1 MTYRLKLLG
10 SVRLEG
16 PDGVVRGRATHRRR
30 LGVMAL
36 LAVPPGRSQT
46 RERVID
52 FLWPE
57 ASSEGG
63 RRLLTESLY
72 VIRQAGDLVLSAGED
87 LRLNPDLVTSDVAE
101 LECAMERGDFRA
113 VVRLYEGPLLD
124 GWYVEDAPDFERWA
138 EGERARIAALQSRAL
153 EALASESEEEGD
165 WVAAAEWRRVLWS
178 GDPYNS
184 RFTAGL
190 MRAHA
195 LGGDP
200 AAAHRVGEAHVA
212 LIREERGVQPTAEV
226 SSLMERLRTEPFP
239 QPPRAEPPVGESSPV
254 TAEPSR
260 AESPAVATESETPP
274 EQETAPAPEVL
285 AQAPAS
291 PAPPRSKEDAVT
303 GGEIAQPPS
312 TREPKRLATRGFV
325 LFSVLPP
332 SVAASMLVVLAIGSI
347 LLFQRYREPKLD
359 IGTVA
364 VLYFD
369 DLSAGRDRGYFAS
382 SVTEALIHRLGKV
395 PGLRVISAN
404 GVRPYRD
411 ATLPLDS
418 IARLLGAGMVAGG
431 SVQHT
436 GGRVRVSVELA
447 DARTGEQIGSWTVE
461 KPDTAIFTLQESVA
475 DEVVTSIRL
484 AIGSRVHL
492 HARRAGTKV
501 DAAYEL
507 ALSAEELRHDAAAS
521 RAGRHPSDVRSSLAL
536 LARADS
542 LLEVAERRDPRWSQ
556 LAIDRGRLALDRAGL
571 VEGSERDAALAA
583 ARAHAQRVLTRSPG
597 DAQAREIRGTANWR
611 AVSGS
616 VDSKAD
622 SARVRVAEAEL
633 RGAVAADP
641 SLSSAWIALGQ
652 LLMFTGRTGEAGVAI
667 ERAVKTDTYLA
678 SADDALFMFFH
689 NSLLG
694 GEYAAA
700 SAACEQGAR
709 AFPSS
714 ARYVE
719 CRLTLMREDQK
730 ATPDTAA
737 AWAIVA
743 RLERIDP
750 REFARAAGNAYGPIY
765 RRMVA
770 ASISARAGDVQRA
783 RAELAR
789 AHRDVQSQ
797 PELRVDLA
805 YDEAYLRLV
814 LGERAAADSLL
825 RYYAAAKPGIAPFLA
840 RDPLF
845 TGIGGRTP
853 VD

>member
-1 MTYRLKLLG
+1 
-10 SVRLEG
+10 
-16 PDGVVRGRATHRRR
+16 
-30 LGVMAL
+30 MAL

-52 FLWPE
+52 VLWPE

-101 LECAMERGDFRA
+101 LESAIERGDFRA

-138 EGERARIAALQSRAL
+138 EGERARIAALHIRAL
-153 EALASESEEEGD
+153 EALAAASEEEGD
-165 WVAAAEWRRVLWS
+165 WSAAAEWRRVLWS
-178 GDPYNS
+178 GDPYSS
-184 RFTAGL
+184 RFTVGL

-212 LIREERGVQPTAEV
+212 LIRDERGVQPAAEV
-226 SSLMERLRTEPFP
+226 STLMERLRTEPFP
-239 QPPRAEPPVGESSPV
+239 PPPRAQPPADEPAHV
-254 TAEPSR
+254 AEPAR
-260 AESPAVATESETPP
+260 AESPPVEAEP
-274 EQETAPAPEVL
+274 EAAAEQQAAPAPEVPAPETAESTAGWPEHDARARGETP
-285 AQAPAS
+285 AQA
-291 PAPPRSKEDAVT
+291 R
-303 GGEIAQPPS
+303 
-312 TREPKRLATRGFV
+312 KRVAARGFII
-325 LFSVLPP
+325 LSVLPP
-332 SVAASMLVVLAIGSI
+332 PVAASLLVVLAIAGI
-347 LLFQRYREPKLD
+347 LVAQRFQERTLD

-364 VLYFD
+364 VLYFE
-369 DLSAGRDRGYFAS
+369 DLSPGRDQAHFAS

-404 GVRPYRD
+404 GVRPYRGV
-411 ATLPLDS
+411 TLPLDS
-418 IARLLGAGMVAGG
+418 VTRRLGAGMVAGG
-431 SVQHT
+431 SVQRAE
-436 GGRVRVSVELA
+436 GRMRVSVELA
-447 DARTGEQIGSWTVE
+447 DARTGEQIGSVTVE
-461 KPDTAIFTLQESVA
+461 KPDTALFTVQESVV
-475 DEVVTSIRL
+475 DEVVAFIR
-484 AIGSRVHL
+484 AQMGSRVHL

-507 ALSAEELRHDAAAS
+507 ALRAEALRHDAAGS
-521 RAGRHPSDVRSSLAL
+521 RVGRHANDVRSSLAL

-542 LLEVAERRDPRWSQ
+542 LVEEAERRDPRWTQ
-556 LAIDRGRLALDRAGL
+556 LAIDRGRLALDRAAL
-571 VEGSERDAALAA
+571 VEGGERDAALAA
-583 ARAHAQRVLTRSPG
+583 ARAHAERVLARSPN

-616 VDSKAD
+616 VDPKAD
-622 SARVRVAEAEL
+622 TTRIRVAKAEADL
-633 RGAVAADP
+633 RGAVAADS
-641 SLSSAWIALGQ
+641 SLSSAWIALSQ
-652 LLMFTGRTGEAGVAI
+652 LLMFTGRTGEATTAI
-667 ERAVKTDTYLA
+667 KRAVDADTYLA

-689 NSLLG
+689 NTLLRR
-694 GEYAAA
+694 EYAAA
-700 SAACEQGAR
+700 GAACDHGSR

-714 ARYVE
+714 PRYVE
-719 CRLTLMREDQK
+719 CRLTLMREDQ
-730 ATPDTAA
+730 ATEPDTAA

-750 REFARAAGNAYGPIY
+750 PEFARAAGNAYGPIY
-765 RRMVA
+765 RRIVA

-789 AHRDVQSQ
+789 AHRDIRSQ

-814 LGERAAADSLL
+814 LGERAAAASLL
-825 RYYAAAKPGIAPFLA
+825 RYYLAAKPELASYLA

-845 TGIGGRTP
+845 TGVAPGSP
-853 VD
+853 PN